1 MKNGGSFHCYVS
13 SPEGKTGGFS
23 PKKCARQEEE
33 SEEEDPREA
42 IVAEHPLFEGTSE
55 ERLGDASGASGNVW
69 LIYG

>member
-1 MKNGGSFHCYVS
+1 MTIQFVN
-13 SPEGKTGGFS
+13 GKTGGFS
-23 PKKCARQEEE
+23 PPKNAHFARQEEE

-55 ERLGDASGASGNVW
+55 ERLGASGASGNVW